1 MYQSYPANDPAQSYA
16 QPQQRPPSLRNAVRL
31 MYAGAALEVISL
43 IVALLTIG
51 SLKAAILKADPN
63 FTATQLHNAQVAGT
77 VSVVVGAVITI
88 GLWLW
93 MAWANGRG
101 RRWARI
107 VSAVF
112 FGINTLS
119 LVVSFARVHVTA
131 TVIIAVLVWLVG
143 LAAIVLLFRK
153 DSSAYYQ
160 RQASP
165 V

>member
-1 MYQSYPANDPAQSYA
+1 MYQSYPASDPAQQSLPA
-16 QPQQRPPSLRNAVRL
+16 QLPPSLRNAVRL
-31 MYAGAALEVISL
+31 MYAGAALEVIVL
-43 IVALLTIG
+43 IVALVTIS
-51 SLKAAILKADPN
+51 SLKAAIMKADPS
-63 FTATQLHNAQVAGT
+63 FTASQLHNAQVVGT
-77 VSVVVGAVITI
+77 ASLVIGSVITI

-112 FGINTLS
+112 FGINTLD
-119 LVVSFARVHVTA
+119 LVISFARVHATA
-131 TVIIAVLVWLVG
+131 TAILAVLIWLVG

-153 DSSAYYQ
+153 DSSAFYQ
-160 RQASP
+160 QQASA

>member
-1 MYQSYPANDPAQSYA
+1 MYQSYPTTGPEQ
-16 QPQQRPPSLRNAVRL
+16 QPVRIQPPPSLRNAVRL

-43 IVALLTIG
+43 VVALLTIN
-51 SLKAAILKADPN
+51 SLKSAIVKAEPT
-63 FTATQLHNAQVAGT
+63 FTATQVHNTEVAGT
-77 VSVVVGAVITI
+77 ASLVVGAVITI
-88 GLWLW
+88 ALWLW

-112 FGINTLS
+112 FGINTLD
-119 LVVSFARVHVTA
+119 LGVSFARVHATA
-131 TVIIAVLVWLVG
+131 TVIIAILIWLVG
-143 LAAIVLLFRK
+143 LAAIVLLFRR

-160 RQASP
+160 QQSSP

>member
-1 MYQSYPANDPAQSYA
+1 MYQSYPASGPAQESL
-16 QPQQRPPSLRNAVRL
+16 QPQLPPSLRNAVRL
-31 MYAGAALEVISL
+31 MYAGAALEVIAL
-43 IVALLTIG
+43 IVALLTIS
-51 SLKAAILKADPN
+51 SLKAAILRADPAY
-63 FTATQLHNAQVAGT
+63 TASQLHNAQVVGT
-77 VSVVVGAVITI
+77 VSLVVGAVITI

-112 FGINTLS
+112 FGINTLD
-119 LVVSFARVHVTA
+119 LAISFARVHATA
-131 TVIIAVLVWLVG
+131 TAVLAVLIWLVG

-153 DSSAYYQ
+153 DSSSFYQ
-160 RQASP
+160 QQASP

>member
-1 MYQSYPANDPAQSYA
+1 MYQSYPDTGPAQESA
-16 QPQQRPPSLRNAVRL
+16 RVQLPPSLRNAVRL

-43 IVALLTIG
+43 IVALLTIS
-51 SLKAAILKADPN
+51 SLKAAILKADPTY
-63 FTATQLHNAQVAGT
+63 TASQLHSAEVVTT

-112 FGINTLS
+112 FGINTLD
-119 LVVSFARVHVTA
+119 LAVSFARVHATA
-131 TVIIAVLVWLVG
+131 TVIVAVLIWLVG
-143 LAAIVLLFRK
+143 LAAIVLMFRK
-153 DSSAYYQ
+153 ESSSFYQ
-160 RQASP
+160 
-165 V
+165 